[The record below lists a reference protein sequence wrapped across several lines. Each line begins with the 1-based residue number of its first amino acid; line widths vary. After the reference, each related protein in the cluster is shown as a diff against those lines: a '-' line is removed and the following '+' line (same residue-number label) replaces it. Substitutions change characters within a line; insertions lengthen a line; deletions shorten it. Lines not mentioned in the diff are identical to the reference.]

1 MKLIFIILLLTT
13 LNAQDSLFWFNMKSV
28 RDSIPETPR
37 ILDNIFGGI
46 NFDILDS
53 LRVKRS
59 MSIDGYRLQIYESSS
74 ATQASI
80 KNKKFNKIL
89 SDSIYL
95 SFEAPFYKLHYGNF
109 ISKDEAELEKNILS
123 KKGLKNIWIVRSRI
137 EK

>member
-53 LRVKRS
+53 LRVNRS

>member
-46 NFDILDS
+46 HFDILDS